1 MTYKVGDI
9 VELKRMHPCGS
20 NKWEIIKVGMDIKL
34 RCFKCHHIIIMSR
47 RNFEESLVEDNPYD
61 QVADEKENEKNHH
74 INNMYEP
81 TMKEYINRLPQ
92 GKLKKRIRNNPHQIK
107 YVDNPSV
114 ELQRLVIS
122 KDYSFIKYIS
132 NIHPSII
139 KELYDDVHFDIS
151 KLDKIS
157 QRRLREA
164 FDKLDAVQS
173 YNNAVE
179 KEETSKIMTE
189 QLFVPEDTTPTSE
202 IRTQEIME
210 VSSVQEQDIY
220 KEKLIEE
227 IWESMVREMGNG
239 DYAIRLVDSKICID
253 SYLNGFAH
261 KINIKAVDIASGF
274 VYKSGLKSL
283 EKMFQRVRENKGEIR
298 IVIGSLKDYFHSSTD
313 HKLINI
319 DLDTA
324 KKINEMLEQYRCKL
338 YTLESKFYHGKYY
351 FLMGNEM
358 SCCLIGSSNVTA
370 SGFSGNYELN
380 TLYLLKN
387 NSEMFTRM
395 QQWFL
400 DFKKECTEIKGLVEC
415 NFTDFQMP
423 FDTLNAN
430 TNIIAV
436 DINTIKKEVQGLSD
450 EEVKFRL
457 GLWLEK
463 EPDNIYRR
471 LEIESLKDYVA
482 FEYKERNLIVF
493 ESFEAANGYYY
504 FYNEN
509 IFEVV
514 QRIRE
519 LSKAQIFNIS
529 NMEKRGYHIKDREVL
544 KKKINGLFDVN

>member
-1 MTYKVGDI
+1 MTYKIGDI

-61 QVADEKENEKNHH
+61 QVVDEKENEKNHQ

-164 FDKLDAVQS
+164 FDKLNAVQS

-210 VSSVQEQDIY
+210 VSSVQEQDRY

-227 IWESMVREMGNG
+227 IWESMVREMRNG
-239 DYAIRLVDSKICID
+239 DYAIRLVDSKIRID

-283 EKMFQRVRENKGEIR
+283 
-298 IVIGSLKDYFHSSTD
+298 
-313 HKLINI
+313 
-319 DLDTA
+319 
-324 KKINEMLEQYRCKL
+324 
-338 YTLESKFYHGKYY
+338 GK
-351 FLMGNEM
+351 
-358 SCCLIGSSNVTA
+358 
-370 SGFSGNYELN
+370 
-380 TLYLLKN
+380 
-387 NSEMFTRM
+387 R
-395 QQWFL
+395 
-400 DFKKECTEIKGLVEC
+400 
-415 NFTDFQMP
+415 
-423 FDTLNAN
+423 
-430 TNIIAV
+430 
-436 DINTIKKEVQGLSD
+436 
-450 EEVKFRL
+450 
-457 GLWLEK
+457 
-463 EPDNIYRR
+463 
-471 LEIESLKDYVA
+471 
-482 FEYKERNLIVF
+482 
-493 ESFEAANGYYY
+493 
-504 FYNEN
+504 
-509 IFEVV
+509 
-514 QRIRE
+514 
-519 LSKAQIFNIS
+519 
-529 NMEKRGYHIKDREVL
+529 
-544 KKKINGLFDVN
+544 